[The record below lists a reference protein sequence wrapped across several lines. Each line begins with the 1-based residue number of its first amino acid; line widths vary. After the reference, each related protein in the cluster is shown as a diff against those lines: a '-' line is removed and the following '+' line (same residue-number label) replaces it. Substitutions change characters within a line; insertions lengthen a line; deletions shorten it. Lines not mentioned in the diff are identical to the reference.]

1 MGFSGV
7 IAGRN
12 AVFVCKLARY
22 DFAGERGYFCTD
34 AFATG
39 KHKHEA
45 RKQQNCRKG
54 RGDRNREHAALH
66 GLLFLGLNLDDARC
80 VARIARMAG
89 CAIDARRIRLGV
101 LSGLAAAHVVCIGS
115 NDLARG

>member
-1 MGFSGV
+1 MGFSGA

-22 DFAGERGYFCTD
+22 DFAGERGHFGAD

-45 RKQQNCRKG
+45 REQQDCRKG
-54 RGDRNREHAALH
+54 RGD
-66 GLLFLGLNLDDARC
+66 
-80 VARIARMAG
+80 
-89 CAIDARRIRLGV
+89 
-101 LSGLAAAHVVCIGS
+101 
-115 NDLARG
+115 

>member
-1 MGFSGV
+1 MKSWKRSASNSAERIAECCSSRFRLELLSRPSWYHGFSGV

-22 DFAGERGYFCTD
+22 DFAGERGYLGTD

-45 RKQQNCRKG
+45 REQQDCRKG
-54 RGDRNREHAALH
+54 RGD
-66 GLLFLGLNLDDARC
+66 
-80 VARIARMAG
+80 
-89 CAIDARRIRLGV
+89 
-101 LSGLAAAHVVCIGS
+101 
-115 NDLARG
+115 

>member
-1 MGFSGV
+1 MRGLRSAVLLVFVLSCCLGLLGIMGFFGV

-22 DFAGERGYFCTD
+22 DFTGERGYFCTD

-45 RKQQNCRKG
+45 REQQDCRKG
-54 RGDRNREHAALH
+54 RGD
-66 GLLFLGLNLDDARC
+66 
-80 VARIARMAG
+80 
-89 CAIDARRIRLGV
+89 
-101 LSGLAAAHVVCIGS
+101 
-115 NDLARG
+115 

>member
-1 MGFSGV
+1 MGFSGA

-45 RKQQNCRKG
+45 REQQDCRKG
-54 RGDRNREHAALH
+54 RGD
-66 GLLFLGLNLDDARC
+66 
-80 VARIARMAG
+80 
-89 CAIDARRIRLGV
+89 
-101 LSGLAAAHVVCIGS
+101 
-115 NDLARG
+115 

>member
-1 MGFSGV
+1 MGFSSV

-22 DFAGERGYFCTD
+22 DFTGERGYLGTD

-45 RKQQNCRKG
+45 REQQDCRNHNGYDSGYNSDAAWSFVFGPQSRRRPLRGSHCPYG
-54 RGDRNREHAALH
+54 RLRY
-66 GLLFLGLNLDDARC
+66 
-80 VARIARMAG
+80 
-89 CAIDARRIRLGV
+89 
-101 LSGLAAAHVVCIGS
+101 
-115 NDLARG
+115 

>member
-7 IAGRN
+7 IAGRS

-39 KHKHEA
+39 KHKQADDRLAQGNQCAEYD
-45 RKQQNCRKG
+45 RPYEQQDCRKG
-54 RGDRNREHAALH
+54 RGN
-66 GLLFLGLNLDDARC
+66 
-80 VARIARMAG
+80 
-89 CAIDARRIRLGV
+89 
-101 LSGLAAAHVVCIGS
+101 
-115 NDLARG
+115 